1 MKKNIASVSRAAVEP
16 ALADAGF
23 TVWDVRYE
31 KEANVWTLVFE
42 LDRGENMSMSDCEE
56 ANGIIEPV
64 IDALDPIE
72 NAYVLEVSSAGL
84 TRTLRTEYHYGQAA
98 EKGWDVELKL
108 FRPVSGAKELKG
120 KITSCGGETLTLESG
135 AVIEIKNIAKA
146 TAILG

>member
-1 MKKNIASVSRAAVEP
+1 MKKNVASVSREAVEP
-16 ALADAGF
+16 ALANAGF

-56 ANGIIEPV
+56 ANGLIEPI

-84 TRTLRTEYHYGQAA
+84 TRTLRTEYHYEQAV
-98 EKGWDVELKL
+98 KNGWDTEIKL
-108 FRPVSGAKELKG
+108 FKAVSGAKELKG
-120 KITSCGGETLTLESG
+120 KITSYGGDTLTLENG
-135 AVIEIKNIAKA
+135 TVIEIKNIAKA